1 MCIRDR
7 HEELL
12 QLMFTEKMIPQKDI
26 DLLLDEC
33 EKQKNTA
40 AKVVVLEYAHQ
51 FLGAADSGK
60 SYKL

>member
-1 MCIRDR
+1 
-7 HEELL
+7 
-12 QLMFTEKMIPQKDI
+12 MFTEKMIPQKDI

-33 EKQKNTA
+33 EKQTNTA